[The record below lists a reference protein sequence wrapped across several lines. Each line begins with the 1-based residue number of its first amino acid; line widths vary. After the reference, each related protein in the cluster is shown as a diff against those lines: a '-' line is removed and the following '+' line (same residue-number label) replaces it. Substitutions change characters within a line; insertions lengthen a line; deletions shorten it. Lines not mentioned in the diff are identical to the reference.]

1 MNTITIEPLG
11 PSVGAEIR
19 GVDPGRLI
27 EDDELPATLL
37 QAVEDA
43 GVLVF
48 RDLHLDR
55 ETQVAFCQKF
65 GPIEMDEGRYEVKGI
80 YRVSLDKATSA
91 TADYLYG
98 NFGWHID
105 GLTPTVTKHPPP
117 MLTMLTAQVV
127 ANGGGE
133 TEFASTYVAYDGLS
147 DVEKDAF
154 AGLRVFHTM
163 EAGILRFIPNP
174 NEQHMARMRSQP
186 TKVHPLIWTHQTGK
200 RSLVI
205 GGTSDF
211 IIGMPLE
218 EGRVLLADLVE
229 RATTPDRVYCHKWQ
243 PGDTV
248 LWDNRGLLHHVTPF
262 DTSKPR
268 EMLRTT
274 VLGQEAIQ

>member
-1 MNTITIEPLG
+1 MSTITIEPLG
-11 PSVGAEIR
+11 PNVGAQVR
-19 GVDPGRLI
+19 GVDPERLI
-27 EDDELPATLL
+27 EDSELPAVLL
-37 QAVEDA
+37 KAVEEA

-48 RDLHLDR
+48 RELDLDP
-55 ETQVAFCQKF
+55 ETQVAFCRKF
-65 GPIEMDEGRYEVKGI
+65 GPIETSEGKYDVKGI
-80 YRVSLDKATSA
+80 YRVSLDKASSA
-91 TADYLYG
+91 SADYLYG

-105 GLTPTVTKHPPP
+105 GLTPTVTEHPPP

-127 ANGGGE
+127 ADAGGD
-133 TEFASTYVAYDGLS
+133 TEFASTYAAYDDLS
-147 DVEKDAF
+147 DDEKEAF

-163 EAGILRFIPNP
+163 EAGILRFIPSP
-174 NEQHMARMRSQP
+174 TEEHMARFRSQP

-205 GGTSDF
+205 GGTCDF
-211 IIGMPLE
+211 IIGMPVE
-218 EGRVLLADLVE
+218 EGRALLSDLVE
-229 RATTPDRVYCHKWQ
+229 RATGPDRVYRHGWQ

-268 EMLRTT
+268 DMLRTT

>member
-1 MNTITIEPLG
+1 MSTITIEPLG
-11 PSVGAEIR
+11 PSVGAEVR
-19 GVDPGRLI
+19 GIDPERLL
-27 EDDELPATLL
+27 EDADLPAALL
-37 QAVEDA
+37 KAVEDT

-48 RDLHLDR
+48 RGLHLDR
-55 ETQVAFCQKF
+55 ETQVAFCKKF
-65 GPIEMDEGRYEVKGI
+65 GPIETSEGRYEVKGI
-80 YRVSLDKATSA
+80 YLVSLDRATSA
-91 TADYLYG
+91 SADYLYG

-105 GLTPTVTKHPPP
+105 GLTPTVTEHPPP

-127 ANGGGE
+127 ADEGGD
-133 TEFASTYVAYDGLS
+133 TEFASTYAAYDDLS
-147 DVEKDAF
+147 DAEKEAF

-163 EAGILRFIPNP
+163 EAGILRFIPKP
-174 NEQHMARMRSQP
+174 TEEHMARFRSQP

-218 EGRVLLADLVE
+218 EGRALLSELVE
-229 RATTPDRVYCHKWQ
+229 RATTPDRVYSHKWQ

-248 LWDNRGLLHHVTPF
+248 LWDNRGLLHHITPF

-268 EMLRTT
+268 EMRRTT
-274 VLGQEAIQ
+274 VLGQETIQ

>member
-1 MNTITIEPLG
+1 MSAITIEPLG
-11 PSVGAEIR
+11 PSVGAEVQ
-19 GVDPGRLI
+19 GVDPERMI
-27 EDDELPATLL
+27 EDDELPAAILK
-37 QAVEDA
+37 AVEEA

-55 ETQVAFCQKF
+55 DTQVAFCQKF
-65 GPIEMDEGRYEVKGI
+65 GPIEMSEGKYEVKGI
-80 YRVSLDKATSA
+80 YRVTLEKAASA

-105 GLTPTVTKHPPP
+105 GLTPTVNEHPPP
-117 MLTMLTAQVV
+117 MLTMLTAQAI
-127 ANGGGE
+127 ANVGGD
-133 TEFASTYVAYDGLS
+133 TEFASTYAAYDALS
-147 DVEKDAF
+147 DDEKEEF
-154 AGLRVFHTM
+154 AELRVFHTM
-163 EAGILRFIPNP
+163 EAGILRFIPHP
-174 NEQHMARMRSQP
+174 TEEHMARMRSQP
-186 TKVHPLIWTHQTGK
+186 TKVHPLIWTHKTGQ

-218 EGRVLLADLVE
+218 PGRALLADLVE
-229 RATTPDRVYCHKWQ
+229 RATTPDRVYSHKWR

-248 LWDNRGLLHHVTPF
+248 LWDNRGLLHHITPF

-274 VLGQEAIQ
+274 VLGQEAIE